1 MDRRSFL
8 QVAAAGVA
16 GASLPGWVHAQSGN
30 WPNGPIKLVVP
41 FPPGGGTDT
50 VSRLVAEQLSALK
63 QWQIIVDNRPGAAGN
78 IGLDQAAKAKP
89 DGYTLAMAQT
99 SNMAINPSLYSKLP
113 FDPLTDLTPIVEV
126 CAQPVV
132 LVVRSESPF
141 QNLVDFIE
149 AAKKEPG
156 KYTMAQAGMGTV
168 GHLSGEMLA
177 RAAGIEVVQVPYKGA
192 GTGMTNLVGGQ
203 IDTYFGSA
211 SSVMSQL
218 QAGKVRG
225 IATTSA
231 KRLAALPNVPTVA
244 EQGYP
249 GFEATTWLGLVGPA
263 GLSDDIVKVVNAAVV
278 DAMANKSVQER
289 LEAEGNEPQTGTTQ
303 AFAQFIRSEHEK
315 WGKVVRDAKINIS

>member
-1 MDRRSFL
+1 MDRRNFL
-8 QVAAAGVA
+8 LVAAAGVA
-16 GASLPGWVHAQSGN
+16 GATLPGWVRAQAAH

-50 VSRLVAEQLSALK
+50 VSRLVAEKLSALK

-99 SNMAINPSLYSKLP
+99 SNMAINPWLYSKLP

-132 LVVRSESPF
+132 LAVRSESPF

-168 GHLSGEMLA
+168 GHLAGEMLA

-263 GLSDDIVKVVNAAVV
+263 GLPDDIVKVVNAAVV
-278 DAMANKSVQER
+278 DAMADKSVQER

-315 WGKVVRDAKINIS
+315 WGKVVRDAKIKIS